1 MKRRYESLAAYL
13 KATGTTQEQLA
24 EAVGVRQGL
33 ISKYVR
39 GQQTPRLALALKLS
53 KHTGVP
59 LEALTAPLASDADR
73 RSGGDRRTGRD
84 RRAA

>member
-13 KATGTTQEQLA
+13 KATGRTQEDLA
-24 EAVGVRQGL
+24 AAVGVRQGL

-39 GQQTPRLALALKLS
+39 GAQTPRLATAIRIS
-53 KHTGVP
+53 KITGVP
-59 LEALTAPLASDADR
+59 LESLT
-73 RSGGDRRTGRD
+73 